1 MKTLSWNDETK
12 IVGHQIKA
20 FFLKNTIVI
29 FYFYIT
35 GIIYMS
41 VIIFSS
47 TVVYLLFSVDN

>member
-12 IVGHQIKA
+12 IVGHQIKV
-20 FFLKNTIVI
+20 FFLKNTIVL